1 LVLILPLRRR
11 NKWIDVGRQYGLL
24 LGKLP
29 GL

>member
-1 LVLILPLRRR
+1 VKRRSE
-11 NKWIDVGRQYGLL
+11 WMDAGRQYGLL